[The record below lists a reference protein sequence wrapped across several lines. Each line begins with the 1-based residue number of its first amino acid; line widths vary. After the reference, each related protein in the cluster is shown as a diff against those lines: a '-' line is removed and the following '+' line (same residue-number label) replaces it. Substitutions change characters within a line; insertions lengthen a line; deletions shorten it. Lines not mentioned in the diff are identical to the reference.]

1 MKWDCTVVEIWG
13 GTCWLVWLSQLRNQ
27 QKKNGNQNKYWP
39 VGWISMMITASCN
52 TTCVYVRN
60 GCFTCMATQPTITK
74 RKLIRRNDYYCFDD
88 DIKEK

>member
-1 MKWDCTVVEIWG
+1 
-13 GTCWLVWLSQLRNQ
+13 
-27 QKKNGNQNKYWP
+27 
-39 VGWISMMITASCN
+39 MMITASCN

-88 DIKEK
+88 DIKKQNWKNREIEIEKDKVRDQVIDFTKNNMNN